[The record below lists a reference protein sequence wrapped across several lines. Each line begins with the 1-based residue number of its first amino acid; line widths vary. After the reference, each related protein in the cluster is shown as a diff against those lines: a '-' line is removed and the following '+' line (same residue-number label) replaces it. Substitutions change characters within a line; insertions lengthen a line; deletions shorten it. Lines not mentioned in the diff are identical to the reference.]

1 MVLHHN
7 FLDKI
12 RSNIYIY
19 IYRARQRK
27 SLISALGITLLA
39 AVFCGIVGVGSYK
52 AVAESSAGA
61 LLSVTA
67 QDVNLSVAIPENTV
81 SILLNPTSTLETGD
95 LDVVVTTDA
104 PYGYTLMMTA
114 GSSDLTRTTM
124 LDGAYPTI
132 PTLAAGATD
141 FAPNRWG
148 YMLPTDSKFKSFD
161 PTGVQV
167 GYSDSAEVEGKTETI
182 TFGAKINSNTPVGDY
197 ELGLTLSALVNP
209 KTLLTIN
216 DMKTMQAFKGVAIDD
231 KYSILD
237 SMTEGQS
244 YTIKDSRDNQEYTV
258 AKLFDG
264 NIWMTKNLNLAGGT
278 KLYSDTSNVPD
289 GYPSS
294 GNNPYYT
301 LPASS
306 TSGFSN
312 DSTAY
317 VYNSNSTTCGNN
329 SPCYSYYSYP
339 AVTAGTNPDTDG
351 VNATSDICPAGWR
364 LPTKSEYE
372 TLLGTYDTAAKLTA
386 SPFLGVY
393 GGNYYNST
401 LYGGAY
407 GNYWS
412 STASGST
419 TAYNMYFGSSEAG
432 MYSNGNRNGLSAR
445 CILQ

>member
-1 MVLHHN
+1 M
-7 FLDKI
+7 
-12 RSNIYIY
+12 
-19 IYRARQRK
+19 
-27 SLISALGITLLA
+27 ISALGIFILA
-39 AVFCGIVGVGSYK
+39 AVFCGVVGVGSYR

-67 QDVNLSVAIPENTV
+67 QDVNLSVTIPENTV

-104 PYGYTLMMTA
+104 PYGYTLMMT
-114 GSSDLTRTTM
+114 GETSDLTRTTM
-124 LDGAYPTI
+124 LDGEYPTI

-148 YMLPTDSKFKSFD
+148 YMLSTDSKFKSFD

-167 GYSDSAEVEGKTETI
+167 GYSDSAETEGKTETI
-182 TFGAKINSNTPVGDY
+182 TFGAKINSNTPVGNY
-197 ELGLTLSALVNP
+197 ELPLTLSALVNP
-209 KTLLTIN
+209 KTLLTIS

-244 YTIKDSRDNQEYTV
+244 YTIKDSRDNQDYTV

-264 NIWMTKNLNLAGGT
+264 NIWMTKNLDLAGGT

-289 GYPSS
+289 GYPSTS
-294 GNNPYYT
+294 NNPSYT

-306 TSGFSN
+306 TSGFS
-312 DSTAY
+312 DDTKAY
-317 VYNSNSTTCGNN
+317 VYNSGSTTCASN

-372 TLLGTYDTAAKLTA
+372 TLIATYDTGAKLVA

-393 GGNYYNST
+393 GGHYNNSKFNEGGM
-401 LYGGAY
+401 YGL
-407 GNYWS
+407 YWS
-412 STASGST
+412 STASDST
-419 TAYNMYFGSSEAG
+419 AAYYMSFNSSAAG
-432 MYSNGNRNGLSAR
+432 MYSLGKRYGASAR

>member
-1 MVLHHN
+1 M
-7 FLDKI
+7 D
-12 RSNIYIY
+12 
-19 IYRARQRK
+19 
-27 SLISALGITLLA
+27 
-39 AVFCGIVGVGSYK
+39 
-52 AVAESSAGA
+52 
-61 LLSVTA
+61 
-67 QDVNLSVAIPENTV
+67 DVNLDVTIPQSTV
-81 SILLNPTSTLETGD
+81 TLHIDPTSTLTTAD
-95 LDVVVTTDA
+95 ATVIVTTNA
-104 PYGYTLMMTA
+104 QYGYTLMMTA
-114 GSSDLTRTTM
+114 NSSDLTRTTI
-124 LDGAYPTI
+124 LDGEYPTI

-148 YMLPTDSKFKSFD
+148 YMLPTDSRFKSFD

-167 GYSDSAEVEGKTETI
+167 GYSDSAETTGKTETI
-182 TFGAKINSNTPVGDY
+182 TFGAKANSATPVGTY
-197 ELGLTLSALVNP
+197 NLSLTLSALVNP

-216 DMKTMQAFKGVAIDD
+216 DMKTMQAFNGVAIDD

-244 YTIKDSRDNQEYTV
+244 YTIKDSRDNQDYTI

-278 KLYSDTSNVPD
+278 ALYSDTSNVPD

-301 LPASS
+301 LPSSS

-317 VYNSNSTTCGNN
+317 VYNSGRTACGNN
-329 SPCYSYYSYP
+329 APCYSYYSYP
-339 AVTAGTNPDTDG
+339 AATAGTNPNTDG

-364 LPTKSEYE
+364 LPAKSEYE

-393 GGNYYNST
+393 GGLYYNST
-401 LYGGAY
+401 FILGGT
-407 GNYWS
+407 GGVYWS

-419 TAYNMYFGSSEAG
+419 TAYRMGFDSSEAT
-432 MYSNGNRNGLSAR
+432 MYSGGKRYGCSAR